1 MATVSQSDI
10 AASLLG
16 ALQGTA
22 SVLLTLFSGYFCAKI
37 GILDKNSTR
46 RVNGLCSKLFLPC
59 LLITQIGSDLTLA
72 KLRKSWIIPVWGLA
86 STLVAHAI
94 GWAGKM
100 AFKLRAWIIV
110 ASGRPNSSALPLMLL
125 DSLSKAGVLDTLQGG
140 TSRSK
145 TLDRAKSLI
154 LLNVVVQ
161 QCVMFVAGPG
171 ILSDDAA
178 KQKKRKSHLPTIQD
192 RKNVGLLDADSDD
205 EDEQRSL
212 LAPLDALEN
221 VPDLPHWHLPPSL
234 DWLRKLGIFVN
245 PPIVGALIALC
256 ISFVP
261 PLRHTIFEG
270 SGALNVALGEPLK
283 NPGGLYIALQ
293 LFIVGSELAISG
305 AAAKPDVGPTSFALA
320 VRFAIMPAL
329 ALGGVWI
336 IASQGF
342 YTDDPLTLFLL
353 VIIPSG
359 PSAMV
364 QAPRKSYY
372 MSFPSAGHGRPFWTH
387 LVCAA
392 PDMDGSASCM
402 LGAAV
407 RTCSAGAR
415 GRFPMSGQ
423 PARPAGD
430 RDLLSYHR
438 CRSQSFASR
447 YKRTMYG
454 RVCAPR

>member
-1 MATVSQSDI
+1 MATVLVSQSDI

-16 ALQGTA
+16 ALQGTV

-59 LLITQIGSDLTLA
+59 LLITQIGADLTLA

-94 GWAGKM
+94 GWAGKK
-100 AFKLRAWIIV
+100 AFKLPAWTIV

-161 QCVMFVAGPG
+161 QCVTFLAGPG
-171 ILSDDAA
+171 ILAEDAA
-178 KQKKRKSHLPTIQD
+178 KQKKHRDRLPTIQD
-192 RKNVGLLDADSDD
+192 REHVGLLDDDSDEA

-212 LAPLDALEN
+212 LAPLEALEN
-221 VPDLPHWHLPPSL
+221 VPDLPEWHLPESL
-234 DWLRKLGIFVN
+234 RWLRKLGIFVN
-245 PPIVGALIALC
+245 PPVVGALIALC

-261 PLRHTIFEG
+261 PLRRTIFED
-270 SGALNVALGEPLK
+270 SGALNVALGEPL
-283 NPGGLYIALQ
+283 NNLGGLYVALQ
-293 LFIVGSELAISG
+293 LFIVGSELAVSG
-305 AAAKPDVGPTSFALA
+305 AAAKPGVGPTIFALA

-359 PSAMV
+359 PSALV
-364 QAPRKSYY
+364 LASLAETVAVDQGPISGYLLVANLCAPLISL
-372 MSFPSAGHGRPFWTH
+372 T
-387 LVCAA
+387 CAA
-392 PDMDGSASCM
+392 A
-402 LGAAV
+402 LALV
-407 RTCSAGAR
+407 
-415 GRFPMSGQ
+415 Q
-423 PARPAGD
+423 
-430 RDLLSYHR
+430 
-438 CRSQSFASR
+438 R
-447 YKRTMYG
+447 YK
-454 RVCAPR
+454 A